1 MITREIAEMLV
12 NETSKVLDLNINV
25 MNEKGTIIASGDSSR
40 LYSIHEGALEVI
52 KSGQTFEIT
61 LKNKKQLRG
70 TKPGINLPIIFQN
83 EIVGVIGITG
93 NPETIGN
100 RGGLVKM
107 MAELMVKQS
116 YIASQ
121 TEWRQRMKEMAI
133 EELLKENPNYE
144 YVKRWTGLLNMH
156 LEGPF
161 MISLIDISDHSF
173 SSQTLINNAEDII
186 KKGMTG
192 FINTNKMILILSGG
206 TFSQGEEKLSR
217 LYKDLLKKN
226 IGIRLAYSSQI
237 PSLENIAIGY
247 KECEMA
253 LSISDKSTKII
264 SYSDIEPKAL
274 IHQIDPKLGEPFS
287 NRIVQGS
294 IKNHIETLQAFF
306 DCNFNIKEA
315 AEKLFIHR
323 NTLIYRLNKIKEE
336 SGYDP
341 QNFKDAFAL
350 QMGIWLSNTIKK

>member
-1 MITREIAEMLV
+1 MITHEMAEMLV
-12 NETSKVLDLNINV
+12 KETSKVLDLNINI
-25 MNEKGTIIASGDSSR
+25 MNEKGIIIASGDSSR

-70 TKPGINLPIIFQN
+70 TKPGINLPITFQN
-83 EIVGVIGITG
+83 QIVAVIGITG

-100 RGGLVKM
+100 RAGLVKM
-107 MAELMVKQS
+107 MAELLVKQS

-121 TEWRQRMKEMAI
+121 TEWRQRMKEMTI
-133 EELLKENPNYE
+133 EELLKQDPNYE
-144 YVKRWTGLLNMH
+144 YVNRWLGLLNIH

-161 MISLIDISDHSF
+161 IISLIDISDHSF
-173 SSQTLINNAEDII
+173 SSQTLINDAEDII

-192 FINTNKMILILSGG
+192 FINTNKMILILTDG
-206 TFSQGEEKLSR
+206 TFTQGEEKLST
-217 LYKDLLKKN
+217 LYKDLIKKN
-226 IGIRLAYSSQI
+226 LGIRLAYSSQI
-237 PSLENIAIGY
+237 HNLENIARGY

-253 LSISDKSTKII
+253 LSISDDSTKIV
-264 SYSDIEPKAL
+264 SYTDIEPKAL
-274 IHQIDPKLGEPFS
+274 IHQIDRKLGEPFS
-287 NRIVQGS
+287 NRILQGS
-294 IKNHIETLQAFF
+294 IKNHLETLQAFF
-306 DCNFNIKEA
+306 DCNFNIKET

-350 QMGIWLSNTIKK
+350 QMGMWLSDT